1 MQHHRIVARVVTVSL
16 LLAAPACSSIER
28 AATGESLP
36 ETSVADTTIPLTT
49 VQEPSTTTSITTSS
63 TMPPVTTTV
72 LRARD
77 VRVLYRMPVKK
88 RVVFITIDDGGFI
101 STDLVRYLNANRIPA
116 TSFVMP
122 EPLVWQWG
130 QYRRIKAMTFENHSN
145 THGHMRRM
153 TFAQQKEEICR
164 ARSIVRRKTG
174 VAPILFRPPGGDW
187 NDTTKKAMA
196 ACGMRY
202 LVLWNVIADNQII
215 RMRPS
220 WTLLPGDII
229 LMHYRNDIIPS
240 LRWLME
246 QIRADGLKPALLR
259 DYVKYGD

>member
-1 MQHHRIVARVVTVSL
+1 MKRNRVNGHRIIVIPALVALFLVAST
-16 LLAAPACSSIER
+16 CSSIER
-28 AATGESLP
+28 AATSETIP
-36 ETSVADTTIPLTT
+36 ETSIPESTVLETT
-49 VQEPSTTTSITTSS
+49 TTSS

-88 RVVFITIDDGGFI
+88 RVVFITIDDGGYI
-101 STDLVRYLNANRIPA
+101 STDLVRFLNVNRIPA

-164 ARSIVRRKTG
+164 ARSIIRRKTG
-174 VAPILFRPPGGDW
+174 TKPILFRPPGGDW

-202 LVLWNVIADNQII
+202 LVLWNVIADDQII

-240 LRWLME
+240 LKWLME
-246 QIRADGLKPALLR
+246 QIKADGLKPALLR